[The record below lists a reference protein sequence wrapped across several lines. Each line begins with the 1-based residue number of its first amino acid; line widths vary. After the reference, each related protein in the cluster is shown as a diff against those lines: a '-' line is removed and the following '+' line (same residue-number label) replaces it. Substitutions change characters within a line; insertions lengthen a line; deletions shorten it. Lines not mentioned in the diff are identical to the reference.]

1 MNACDLD
8 PDCHDQ
14 GCGERPD
21 SCQRVRDMRA
31 GIDRRKDAAWAAVF
45 RSLDA
50 LDTRPARGVVVESET
65 RKTAMTDRSDDIYRE
80 AANLSRCTADVVER
94 SILARRVGR
103 HWALDA
109 RYGSGAAPYYEGG
122 DHPLDRLTDRLW
134 RATIKTA
141 CFVGKFLTAA
151 AIGIILGRLFT

>member
-50 LDTRPARGVVVESET
+50 LDTRPARGV
-65 RKTAMTDRSDDIYRE
+65 DDIYRE

-122 DHPLDRLTDRLW
+122 DHTLDRLTDRVW